1 MKKFLLLITLI
12 GFTTNL
18 FAQKELT
25 YKQKAAELQKLIWG
39 TKTPAFANN
48 QVPADLANES
58 AVIIARSFDM
68 QRSSNGRIKYMII
81 TAASVTRAVTN
92 TTFRE
97 KVKINDKAAL
107 EKFST
112 IEYNKKIDKTKSYGL
127 MKIANSFSTYIG
139 IKITKPD
146 GTEQIVNP
154 DEEVLLKNDV
164 KDQQGKLAVAG
175 LQVGD
180 IIDYYINTS
189 SISEDMEQINNDN
202 TYFFYLADEYP
213 ILDYHLVFQFNKKTT
228 LSYLSANG
236 APEFVKTTNADD
248 DQILTLDMKNI
259 SKKKSQLW
267 ASSARQFPY
276 ITLKGYYSSKYN
288 NALMGVKTGKQDD
301 RLSKLDQTINFM
313 KDYSFN
319 EVTNPIYTDPLDL
332 LKKYFGNKKALK
344 AAPVD
349 SVAKVLYEAWRYSI
363 FTSYD
368 GKEVNMSEYKYN
380 RAKSI
385 FNTINMSRILTELDI
400 DYEILIVGSRNSNT
414 LANYFDDGDFDALI
428 RIYGSKPLYMCFDD
442 MVTHFNEIPAKFQ
455 GEEAITLRPKRQN
468 AKNYSFTQGKSSIP
482 ISVAKENLL
491 DLKLNVSLLVENM
504 QKVKIER
511 TVKETGSMRHDDQL
525 KFLLVDELDNLFTAK
540 FDGQNYTKR
549 LSTSFSKKVARD
561 YQAAFDQVRSEMKT
575 QFTSEIHGEYDQ
587 EPQQLTDYKITNA
600 ALESTN
606 PTFEYTGTFVVDNL
620 VKKAGGNYILEVGK
634 LIGNTYKLE
643 DDARE
648 RKIDVYM
655 SAARTVKYT
664 VNFSI
669 PKGYK
674 LTGMEELTISKK
686 NQAGSYTS
694 TGSISNK
701 ILTINI
707 ERRYEHNFEKATDWP
722 LLVELLDAAQ
732 LFNSKKVLIEHE

>member
-1 MKKFLLLITLI
+1 MKKLLLFITLI
-12 GFTTNL
+12 GLSANL
-18 FAQKELT
+18 FAQKEPT
-25 YKQKAAELQKLIWG
+25 YKQRSAELQKLIWG

-48 QVPADLANES
+48 QIPADLVNES

-68 QRSSNGRIKYMII
+68 QRSSNGRIKYMIV

-127 MKIANSFSTYIG
+127 IKIANSFSTYIG

-154 DEEVLLKNDV
+154 EEEVLLKNDA
-164 KDQQGKLAVAG
+164 KDQQGKLAVPG

-180 IIDYYINTS
+180 IMEYYINTS
-189 SISEDMEQINNDN
+189 SISEDTEQIINDN

-236 APEFVKTTNADD
+236 APEFVKTSNAEG
-248 DQILTLDMKNI
+248 DQILNLDLKNI
-259 SKKKSQLW
+259 PKSKSHVW
-267 ASSARQFPY
+267 ASPARQSPY
-276 ITLKGYYSSKYN
+276 VTLKGYYSSKYN
-288 NALMGVKTGKQDD
+288 DALMGIKKDKQDE
-301 RLSKLDQTINFM
+301 RFSKLDQTLNFM

-319 EVTNPIYTDPLDL
+319 EITNPIYTAPVDL
-332 LKKYFGNKKALK
+332 LREYYDTKKALK

-349 SVAKVLYEAWRYSI
+349 SVARILYEAWRYKV

-368 GKEVNMSEYKYN
+368 GKDVDMSDYKYN
-380 RAKSI
+380 KAKSEY
-385 FNTINMSRILTELDI
+385 NTINMSRILTELDI
-400 DYEILIVGSRNSNT
+400 DHEILIVGSRNSNT
-414 LANYFDDGDFDALI
+414 LANYFDEGDFDALI
-428 RIYGSKPLYMCFDD
+428 RVYGSKPLYMCFDD
-442 MVTHFNEIPAKFQ
+442 MVTHFNEIPAKYQ
-455 GEEAITLRPKRQN
+455 GEEAITLRSRREN

-482 ISVAKENLL
+482 VSVAKENVL
-491 DLKLNVSLLVENM
+491 DLKFNVSLQPENM

-525 KFLLVDELDNLFTAK
+525 RFLLVDELDKLFTAK

-549 LSTSFSKKVARD
+549 LTTYYSKSVARD
-561 YQAAFDQVRSEMKT
+561 YQAAFDQARAEMKNN
-575 QFTSEIHGEYDQ
+575 FSSEIQGDYDQ
-587 EPQQLTDYKITNA
+587 EPQELTDYKIINA

-606 PTFEYTGTFVVDNL
+606 PAFEYTGTFVLDNL

-634 LIGNTYKLE
+634 LVGTTYKIE

-655 SAARTVKYT
+655 PAARTVKYA

-674 LTGMEELTISKK
+674 VTGAEQLNIAKKNKVGSYKSTASTANKTLTI
-686 NQAGSYTS
+686 T
-694 TGSISNK
+694 
-701 ILTINI
+701 I
-707 ERRYEHNFEKATDWP
+707 ERIYEHNFEKAADWP
-722 LLVELLDAAQ
+722 LLVELIDAAQ
-732 LFNSKKVLIEHE
+732 LFSSQKVLIERE